1 MDLILSNPQALY
13 GVTLLLGLLVG
24 SFLNVVVFRLPKRLE
39 YGWRGECRE
48 LLGLEAAEEAQPP
61 GIVRPGSRC
70 PHCGHAIRP
79 WENIPLL
86 SYLFLRG
93 KCSSCGQT
101 IGLRYPLTE
110 LASGLLAMAVIA
122 HFGPTAAGL
131 AGLLLTWTLLALALI
146 DFDTK
151 LLPDL
156 ITLPLLWLGLL
167 VSLGG
172 TFTDPVSSIIGAAA
186 GYLSLWLV
194 YHLFRLATG
203 KHGMGYGDF
212 KLLAALGA
220 WLGWQLLPQVIV
232 LSALVGA
239 VLGVLAIL
247 VMGRDRELPIPFGP
261 YLAAAGWISLM
272 WGESINRYY
281 LLWAGH

>member
-39 YGWRGECRE
+39 YGWRSECRE